1 MLRLLLR
8 FVITRGDFHVWD
20 CYELLILNLVVT
32 KSMSFFFCFFDEN
45 KGCTFYSLIVHSC
58 L

>member
-1 MLRLLLR
+1 VLRLLLR

-32 KSMSFFFCFFDEN
+32 KSMSFFFV
-45 KGCTFYSLIVHSC
+45 SLMRIKVVHFT